1 MSDVIQFSCPQCHG
15 ETFKVGTEV
24 KRLEDFDGAVC
35 TGCGR
40 TISEKDIKNRAAEI
54 ARKLIVDALKR

>member
-15 ETFKVGTEV
+15 ETFKVGIEV

-40 TISEKDIKNRAAEI
+40 TIGEKTSRI
-54 ARKLIVDALKR
+54 APLRLLESSSSML